1 MANAH
6 ETTLAEIEAYHAAK
20 RRAAIIECRAHCRE
34 TARQFAADPRGL
46 LIWLA
51 EGHRRPRQFT
61 SLDTAISWLA
71 DALRK
76 ERALL
81 LANDWKAQGDL
92 IPALHQRL
100 LVARYLRRLSNRT
113 SFARAA

>member
-1 MANAH
+1 MNALDKH
-6 ETTLAEIEAYHAAK
+6 LREIDAYHARA
-20 RRAAIIECRAHCRE
+20 RRLAVIKHRAHCRE
-34 TARQFAADPRGL
+34 VARQFAADPRGL
-46 LIWLA
+46 LIWLG

-61 SLDTAISWLA
+61 SLDIAISWLA
-71 DALRK
+71 DVLRK
-76 ERALL
+76 ERDLL
-81 LANDWKAQGDL
+81 LANDRKAHGEF

>member
-6 ETTLAEIEAYHAAK
+6 EKTLAEIEAYRAAK
-20 RRAAIIECRAHCRE
+20 RRLAIIEYRAHCRE
-34 TARQFAADPRGL
+34 AARQFAANPRGL

-61 SLDTAISWLA
+61 SLDTAISWLTVV
-71 DALRK
+71 LRK

-81 LANDWKAQGDL
+81 LANDRKAHGEF

-100 LVARYLRRLSNRT
+100 LVARYLRRLSNRPRL
-113 SFARAA
+113 ARAA